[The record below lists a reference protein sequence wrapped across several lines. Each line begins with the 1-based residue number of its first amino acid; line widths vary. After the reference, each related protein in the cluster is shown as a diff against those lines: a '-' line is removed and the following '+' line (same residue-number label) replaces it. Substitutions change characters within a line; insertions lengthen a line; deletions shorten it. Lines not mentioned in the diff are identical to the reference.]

1 MARTSAAPAL
11 SSSTSIPSLPVTL
24 PPPSGRLRSNSNIS
38 GRLSPNGRLS
48 PAVFD
53 LLQTPHPN
61 RDPNRERSTPEPM
74 PAMPASDRYM
84 DRYPERL
91 ATHPVPLSERP
102 PDRNASLPI
111 PSPVHASPHP
121 SLAAQLPFSTQPL
134 SPQSSQPSAP
144 QPTTPHTPANP
155 PQTVP
160 DRSNVVTPPPRP
172 PRGPLRSPGAPR
184 SPSMPSISSE
194 LGSSSKSLQLCRRAL
209 EHSKDNGDTL
219 DISRDRKLDR
229 IDADM
234 VDFLRTQTGRDKRGV
249 WRLALSYNAL
259 RDNSLVASFSK
270 LNRLRYL
277 NLKGNELTAV
287 PAPLL
292 DLASLEIL
300 DLSKNQI
307 SSMPV
312 RPGRLAHLK
321 VLSLSH
327 NKLSA
332 LPTYLAGFLALKVF
346 KVDHNPLV
354 WPPREIL
361 GPLIDIEVPPFT
373 SEGGERES
381 KSVAAQRSEE
391 DLKPWIEALRRY
403 LRDEIA
409 RTAEVEAAE
418 QLAGQAYAED
428 ATIKGVPDE
437 DQATDS
443 TLLPGD
449 DVPMGNPELA
459 IDSQPPASEASTS
472 SQVTMKPW
480 VPTANEEDR
489 ASPHSF
495 SSPETGLGQRVGAPS
510 SSDSLIPTAP
520 SSLSLPSH
528 PFRHDRSTSSSSVT
542 PPVSAS
548 TSSSASGPQV
558 QFPHPPPVLPNGH
571 NRGASYTATQRHS
584 GTLTAKKS
592 LPDLRQSHA
601 KIIEERRGEATDE
614 LRPLGLG
621 IGQQRWQSKL
631 QRPFEDAKSPLRP
644 MSSKLPMD
652 VMPKRPPP
660 PNMGDRRDS
669 QDAPTVDESRNSYF
683 RRLSTLPPS
692 TISKQVSPA
701 MLMFVD
707 SIRGILFALTQTHTA
722 LRQYLNFA
730 VPDHV
735 AATFARYMQPAGEYV
750 AHLINALDRFDSM
763 SRRVAPPAS
772 AIRAV
777 VESAKETIKVF
788 GKLVAVLRM
797 QTPAFRD
804 ADVRYTRSLL
814 LSIYGGMSEIAHAWR
829 TMLPLLAEMRPVL
842 HPETAPLRLAPPM
855 SQSSSMTGRTP
866 ISPILEQGERTPA
879 RATLAPTA
887 MPPVG
892 TSPRSKSRRH
902 AGSFSAQDVEKGMLM
917 GSPVSQRHEWPGP
930 DMGRIF
936 EGAEGEGADVPPFP
950 LHAEPEPP
958 MPPSRHAPTL
968 SGSSFRSARNLSF
981 DVRPPTPASAT
992 LFDDDLLDQIELA
1005 TEVAF
1010 NVWLKVAGEIGAAD
1024 APYTHSKAD
1033 SVGSV
1038 NSQRLLSATDGRR
1051 PPSIP
1056 ARHYAELVASLGS
1069 AEHVTSTLKE
1079 TLAGLRANPFAP
1091 TPWPLHD
1098 HAQGF
1103 IKTVVRVMEQLRA
1116 VMVRHTFS
1124 APTRQQL
1131 SRLAQ
1136 LARECAILIQVSS
1149 HRPSQPGS
1157 QSSQPPSHAGSHA
1170 GSQAGSIGGF
1180 GGAGGLNGHSH
1191 ANAQAQVT
1199 SAVPRGIAA
1208 MDMSSSEDL
1217 APAGLRGLH
1226 LPARHGLRNG
1236 SVGRRVY

>member
-38 GRLSPNGRLS
+38 GRQSPSGRLS
-48 PAVFD
+48 PAALN

-61 RDPNRERSTPEPM
+61 RDPNRDRGSQEPV
-74 PAMPASDRYM
+74 PAMPTP
-84 DRYPERL
+84 PERYAGREL
-91 ATHPVPLSERP
+91 
-102 PDRNASLPI
+102 
-111 PSPVHASPHP
+111 
-121 SLAAQLPFSTQPL
+121 
-134 SPQSSQPSAP
+134 
-144 QPTTPHTPANP
+144 
-155 PQTVP
+155 
-160 DRSNVVTPPPRP
+160 VTPPPRP

-184 SPSMPSISSE
+184 SPSMPSISTE
-194 LGSSSKSLQLCRRAL
+194 LSLSSNKSLQLCRRAL
-209 EHSKDNGDTL
+209 EHSKDNGETL

-229 IDADM
+229 IDGEM
-234 VDFLRTQTGRDKRGV
+234 VDFFRTQTGREKRGV

-259 RDNSLVASFSK
+259 RDGSLVASFSK

-287 PAPLL
+287 PTPLL
-292 DLASLEIL
+292 ELASLEIL

-307 SSMPV
+307 TALPEW
-312 RPGRLAHLK
+312 PGRLAHLK

-327 NKLSA
+327 NKISV
-332 LPTYLAGFLALKVF
+332 LPTYLAGFRYLKVF
-346 KVDHNPLV
+346 KVDHNPITS
-354 WPPREIL
+354 PPRDVL
-361 GPLIDIEVPPFT
+361 GPLIDVDLGACV
-373 SEGGERES
+373 SEGGDKES
-381 KSVAAQRSEE
+381 KSAAAQRSEE
-391 DLKPWIEALRRY
+391 DLKPWIEGLRRY
-403 LRDEIA
+403 LRDEVT
-409 RTAEVEAAE
+409 REAEAEAAAVAAE
-418 QLAGQAYAED
+418 QAIVED
-428 ATIKGVPDE
+428 AIITSLSDE
-437 DQATDS
+437 AGPS
-443 TLLPGD
+443 EAALLPVYS
-449 DVPMGNPELA
+449 VPAVSAE
-459 IDSQPPASEASTS
+459 PASYFPSPPSESGS

-480 VPTANEEDR
+480 VALTEEDR
-489 ASPHSF
+489 VGPNSYP
-495 SSPETGLGQRVGAPS
+495 PEIESGGGTG
-510 SSDSLIPTAP
+510 SSDSLIPTAS

-528 PFRHDRSTSSSSVT
+528 PFRHGRSTSSSSVT

-548 TSSSASGPQV
+548 TSSSASTWQAKSPRA
-558 QFPHPPPVLPNGH
+558 PAPIPNGH
-571 NRGASYTATQRHS
+571 TRGASYTATQRHS

-621 IGQQRWQSKL
+621 IGQQRWQTKL
-631 QRPFEDAKSPLRP
+631 QRPFEEA
-644 MSSKLPMD
+644 
-652 VMPKRPPP
+652 KRPPRPFKPGMDPLPNRAP
-660 PNMGDRRDS
+660 PLPNLVDRRDS
-669 QDAPTVDESRNSYF
+669 QDTPTVDESRNSYF

-735 AATFARYMQPAGEYV
+735 ATTFARYMQPAGEYV

-763 SRRVAPPAS
+763 SRRGAPPVC
-772 AIRAV
+772 AIRGV

-788 GKLVAVLRM
+788 SKLVAVLRM
-797 QTPAFRD
+797 QTPALRD
-804 ADVRYTRSLL
+804 ADLRYTRSLL

-842 HPETAPLRLAPPM
+842 HPESSPLRLAPPM
-855 SQSSSMTGRTP
+855 SQSNSLTGRTP
-866 ISPILEQGERTPA
+866 ISPILEQGETTPA
-879 RATLAPTA
+879 RSTLAPTA

-902 AGSFSAQDVEKGMLM
+902 AGSFSAQDVAKGMLM
-917 GSPVSQRHEWPGP
+917 GSPVSQRHEWPGS

-936 EGAEGEGADVPPFP
+936 EGAEGEGTDVPPFP

-958 MPPSRHAPTL
+958 AETPPSARAGGHAPTL
-968 SGSSFRSARNLSF
+968 SGSSFRSAGNMSF
-981 DVRPPTPASAT
+981 DVRPPTPVSAT

-1005 TEVAF
+1005 TEMAF
-1010 NVWLKVAGEIGAAD
+1010 NVWLKVASEIGAAD

-1038 NSQRLLSATDGRR
+1038 NSQRLLSASDGRR
-1051 PPSIP
+1051 PASIP
-1056 ARHYAELVASLGS
+1056 ARRYSELVATLGS
-1069 AEHVTSTLKE
+1069 AEQVTANLKE

-1091 TPWPLHD
+1091 TPWPLHE
-1098 HAQGF
+1098 HTQVF
-1103 IKTVVRVMEQLRA
+1103 IKTVVRVMEQLRT
-1116 VMVRHTFS
+1116 VMVRHAFS
-1124 APTRQQL
+1124 TPTRQLL

-1149 HRPSQPGS
+1149 HRPSN
-1157 QSSQPPSHAGSHA
+1157 SQPTSHTNSHA
-1170 GSQAGSIGGF
+1170 GSQAGSMGGV
-1180 GGAGGLNGHSH
+1180 GGLGDPVNLSSS
-1191 ANAQAQVT
+1191 V
-1199 SAVPRGIAA
+1199 SRGIAG
-1208 MDMSSSEDL
+1208 MGMSSSEDL
-1217 APAGLRGLH
+1217 VPAGLRGLH

-1236 SVGRRVY
+1236 SVGRRE

>member
-11 SSSTSIPSLPVTL
+11 PSSASIPSLPVAL
-24 PPPSGRLRSNSNIS
+24 PPPSGRIRSNSNIS
-38 GRLSPNGRLS
+38 GRLSSSGRLS
-48 PAVFD
+48 PAALD

-61 RDPNRERSTPEPM
+61 RDPNRDRGALEPV
-74 PAMPASDRYM
+74 PAMPTP
-84 DRYPERL
+84 PERY
-91 ATHPVPLSERP
+91 TGRERERKGSHPAPPERP
-102 PDRNASLPI
+102 PERNTSLPALLVPA
-111 PSPVHASPHP
+111 PSVAVQPP
-121 SLAAQLPFSTQPL
+121 S
-134 SPQSSQPSAP
+134 SSQPSAAAPPSLSPSQAAP

-155 PQTVP
+155 PHVAY
-160 DRSNVVTPPPRP
+160 DRSAVVTPPPRP

-184 SPSMPSISSE
+184 SPSMPSITTE
-194 LGSSSKSLQLCRRAL
+194 LSLSSKSKSVQLCRRAL

-229 IDADM
+229 IDGEM
-234 VDFLRTQTGRDKRGV
+234 VDFFRTQTGREKRGV

-259 RDNSLVASFSK
+259 RDGSLVASFSK

-277 NLKGNELTAV
+277 NLKGNDLTAV
-287 PAPLL
+287 PSPLL
-292 DLASLEIL
+292 ELASLEIL

-307 SSMPV
+307 TALPE

-327 NKLSA
+327 NKISI
-332 LPTYLAGFLALKVF
+332 LPTYLAEFRYLKVF
-346 KVDHNPLV
+346 KVDHNPIAS
-354 WPPREIL
+354 PPRDVL
-361 GPLIDIEVPPFT
+361 GPLIEVDVGQSV
-373 SEGGERES
+373 SESGEKES
-381 KSVAAQRSEE
+381 KSSAAQRNEE
-391 DLKPWIEALRRY
+391 DLKPWIEGLRRY

-409 RTAEVEAAE
+409 REAEAEAAAAAAE
-418 QLAGQAYAED
+418 QATVED
-428 ATIKGVPDE
+428 ATVKGVSDE
-437 DQATDS
+437 DPTVAAP
-443 TLLPGD
+443 LLTGYD
-449 DVPMGNPELA
+449 MPMVSAE
-459 IDSQPPASEASTS
+459 PASYVPPPPSDSGS

-480 VPTANEEDR
+480 APPTEEGR
-489 ASPHSF
+489 ATPHL
-495 SSPETGLGQRVGAPS
+495 SSPETGIGQRNGGGTG
-510 SSDSLIPTAP
+510 SSDSLIPTAS

-528 PFRHDRSTSSSSVT
+528 PFRHDRSTSFSSVT

-548 TSSSASGPQV
+548 TSSSASAQ
-558 QFPHPPPVLPNGH
+558 QAKFPHAPPAIPNGH
-571 NRGASYTATQRHS
+571 TRGASYTATQRHS

-601 KIIEERRGEATDE
+601 KIIEERRGEAKDE

-631 QRPFEDAKSPLRP
+631 QRPFEETK
-644 MSSKLPMD
+644 
-652 VMPKRPPP
+652 PPP
-660 PNMGDRRDS
+660 RPLKMTTDAMPSRAPPLPNMVDRRDS
-669 QDAPTVDESRNSYF
+669 QDGPTVDESRNSYF

-735 AATFARYMQPAGEYV
+735 ATTFARYMQPAGEYV

-763 SRRVAPPAS
+763 SRRPTPPAS
-772 AIRAV
+772 AIRGV

-788 GKLVAVLRM
+788 AKLVAVLRM

-804 ADVRYTRSLL
+804 ADARYTRSLL
-814 LSIYGGMSEIAHAWR
+814 LSIYGGMNEIAHAWR
-829 TMLPLLAEMRPVL
+829 TMLPLLTEMRPVL
-842 HPETAPLRLAPPM
+842 HPESSPFRLAPPM

-866 ISPILEQGERTPA
+866 ISPILEQGETTPA
-879 RATLAPTA
+879 RSTLAPTA

-936 EGAEGEGADVPPFP
+936 EGAEGEGTDVPPFP

-958 MPPSRHAPTL
+958 ADTPPSARAAGHAPTL
-968 SGSSFRSARNLSF
+968 SGSSFQSARNMSF

-1010 NVWLKVAGEIGAAD
+1010 NVWLKVASEIGTAD

-1033 SVGSV
+1033 SAGSV
-1038 NSQRLLSATDGRR
+1038 NSQRLLSASDGRR

-1056 ARHYAELVASLGS
+1056 ARQYSELVAALGS
-1069 AEHVTSTLKE
+1069 AEQVTASLKE

-1116 VMVRHTFS
+1116 VMVRYAFS
-1124 APTRQQL
+1124 TSTRQLL

-1149 HRPSQPGS
+1149 HRPTNSHPT
-1157 QSSQPPSHAGSHA
+1157 SHASSHA
-1170 GSQAGSIGGF
+1170 GSQAGSIGGI
-1180 GGAGGLNGHSH
+1180 GGLNGPVILSPS
-1191 ANAQAQVT
+1191 V
-1199 SAVPRGIAA
+1199 SRCIAG
-1208 MDMSSSEDL
+1208 MDLSSSEDP

-1236 SVGRRVY
+1236 SVGRRD